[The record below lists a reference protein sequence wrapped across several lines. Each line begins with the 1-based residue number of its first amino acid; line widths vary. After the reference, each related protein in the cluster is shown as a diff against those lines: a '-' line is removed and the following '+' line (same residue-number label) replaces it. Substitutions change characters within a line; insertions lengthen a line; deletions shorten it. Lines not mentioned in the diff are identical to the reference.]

1 MLIGRAF
8 GWTMV
13 LAAILMASAE
23 AVMALGT
30 GSYLGLATGDLW
42 ALLWGRN
49 PNFLEAGFSD
59 DLWRFS
65 GALLMAL
72 PAWAVLGPVGVILAH
87 TCRRRPPNGRL
98 FRTTLK

>member
-13 LAAILMASAE
+13 LAAILMASGE

-30 GSYLGLATGDLW
+30 GSYQGLATGDVW
-42 ALLWGRN
+42 ALLWGQT
-49 PNFLEAGFSD
+49 PNFLEAGFSG
-59 DLWRFS
+59 DLWRFG

-72 PAWAVLGPVGVILAH
+72 PAWAVLGPAGVILAH
-87 TCRRRPPNGRL
+87 TCRRRPPSGRL
-98 FRTTLK
+98 FRTT